1 MTFARVDGRNVIS
14 LDFNPYEI
22 QDPSKKKMYEA
33 AMKEIVDQ
41 REKFK
46 SISKQAREK

>member
-14 LDFNPYEI
+14 LDFYPFDMD
-22 QDPSKKKMYEA
+22 DPNKKKIYEQ
-33 AMKEIVDQ
+33 AMKDVVDQ

-46 SISKQAREK
+46 SISK